1 VISIWETAYSIIS
14 SLTIGNQTLLEKA
27 INENGGWK
35 FVEVIEESV
44 KNVFSSEDNFKPDD
58 ISSIQSLNLL
68 LSILDIP

>member
-1 VISIWETAYSIIS
+1 MISIWETAYSIIS